1 VATVPSTKRNP
12 SAGARTRAEATPG
25 ADATRATHIR
35 RAWMAAAAL
44 MVVAVVAGALLGGW
58 DVHAWLA
65 ASWDS
70 FTSISPEYVLPA
82 LALDTLGLCFAG
94 AAWTGI
100 LRYAYP
106 DADVSYVRVLGCY
119 ATGVALNHVLPANG
133 GTVVTVLMLVATI
146 GPATPAGIVGAAAV
160 EKLLFAVLGAFVWL
174 YLFVSVG
181 GTFDRKF
188 GFVSKHGWAT
198 ALVAVAVVVLAVVGG
213 RLAWRWLKGVWEQA
227 RQGGSILFDARAYVG
242 RVALPQLLS
251 WCCRVAMV
259 GVLLAAYHIPVR
271 FHTLMSVLGGS
282 SVANLASVTPG
293 GIGVNQAFNVASLR
307 DVTSSANANAYSVAH
322 QLLTTVW
329 SILLAA
335 VILGVAFGPSAGRLV
350 AQAYAQATKR
360 DDAAADVTKR
370 R

>member
-1 VATVPSTKRNP
+1 
-12 SAGARTRAEATPG
+12 
-25 ADATRATHIR
+25 
-35 RAWMAAAAL
+35 MAAAAVIVVG
-44 MVVAVVAGALLGGW
+44 VVAAALLAGW
-58 DVHAWLA
+58 DVRAWLA

-82 LALDTLGLCFAG
+82 LGLQTLGLCFAG

-106 DADVSYVRVLGCY
+106 TADVSYVRILACY
-119 ATGVALNHVLPANG
+119 ATGVALNHVLPANA
-133 GTVVTVLMLVATI
+133 GTLVTVLMFVATI
-146 GPATPAGIVGAAAV
+146 GPATAAGIVGAAAV
-160 EKLLFAVLGAFVWL
+160 EKLLFAVLGAMVWL
-174 YLFVSVG
+174 YLFLSVG
-181 GTFDRKF
+181 GSFDRKF
-188 GFVSKHGWAT
+188 GFVSRHGWAT
-198 ALVAVAVVVLAVVGG
+198 ALVAAAVILLVAIGG

-227 RQGGSILFDARAYVG
+227 RQGGSILRDG
-242 RVALPQLLS
+242 RVYAARVAFPQLLA
-251 WCCRVAMV
+251 WCCRVAVV
-259 GVLLAAYHIPVR
+259 GLLLAAYHIPVR

-329 SILLAA
+329 SIVLAA
-335 VILGVAFGPSAGRLV
+335 VILGVAFGPAAGGLV
-350 AQAYAQATKR
+350 AQAYAQATRR
-360 DDAAADVTKR
+360 DGAAADATKAR